1 MAPAMSRSVPLSALQ
16 VFMEVCKQGS
26 MKLAADRLSVT
37 PGAVSQQ
44 VKSLEERMG
53 MPLFS
58 RAHRRLELTP
68 PGERLKAQLAASFA
82 AIETVWGDYECSRR
96 RATRLSIN
104 TTAAFASAWL
114 IPRLGHFLARWP
126 TIDVDVSSSP
136 DEPDLHRTGID
147 VAIRERPSNY
157 PGHQS
162 QPLWTLATLA
172 IAAPELL
179 RGARRIE
186 TPADCKAFFMAA
198 VAQGIRPRRQPLA
211 AWQQLCRRPFADQ
224 RGDCRPRPGAGQ
236 RAACASLCRRG
247 KGGGRARGA
256 REAHTPLLSDQRPS
270 RDRQLENPYV
280 RELASER
287 NSGGQR
293 RRSAIAAGPRWRRAA
308 THAS

>member
-1 MAPAMSRSVPLSALQ
+1 MSRSVPLSALQ

-136 DEPDLHRTGID
+136 DEPDLRRTGID

-172 IAAPELL
+172 IAAPELCAARATSRRPPTAWRSRCCRTQAVL
-179 RGARRIE
+179 RGSSGSRDTASKTAARG
-186 TPADCKAFFMAA
+186 MAA
-198 VAQGIRPRRQPLA
+198 ALPTTI
-211 AWQQLCRRPFADQ
+211 C
-224 RGDCRPRPGAGQ
+224 
-236 RAACASLCRRG
+236 
-247 KGGGRARGA
+247 
-256 REAHTPLLSDQRPS
+256 
-270 RDRQLENPYV
+270 
-280 RELASER
+280 
-287 NSGGQR
+287 
-293 RRSAIAAGPRWRRAA
+293 
-308 THAS
+308 

>member
-1 MAPAMSRSVPLSALQ
+1 MSRSVPLSALQ

-37 PGAVSQQ
+37 PGAISQQ
-44 VKSLEERMG
+44 VKGLEERMG
-53 MPLFS
+53 MPLFR

-104 TTAAFASAWL
+104 TTAALASAWL

-136 DEPDLHRTGID
+136 DEPDLRRTGID

-162 QPLWTLATLA
+162 QALWTLATLA

-186 TPADCKAFFMAA
+186 TPADCMAFPLLQDASRSLWQQWLKGYGLEDSRSRHGSSFADDHLLISA
-198 VAQGIRPRRQPLA
+198 VIAGRGLALVSELHARPFVDAGRVVVVLA
-211 AWQQLCRRPFADQ
+211 APVRRTHRYYLISAQAETDSWKIRTF
-224 RGDCRPRPGAGQ
+224 G
-236 RAACASLCRRG
+236 
-247 KGGGRARGA
+247 
-256 REAHTPLLSDQRPS
+256 
-270 RDRQLENPYV
+270 NW
-280 RELASER
+280 LASET
-287 NSGGQR
+287 
-293 RRSAIAAGPRWRRAA
+293 AAGSADA
-308 THAS
+308 LQ